1 MSLTLQ
7 VVRYQGSAPVQA
19 SSISVNQQPMVIGRR
34 PDCDL
39 ILPDPERFISSQ
51 HAQVSWDNG
60 AYHLVDIST
69 NGTYVNHAETP
80 VGEGNSVQIND
91 GDEINIG
98 DYDIQVSI
106 RADSAEAVATI
117 PPLLQDPFGRPQ
129 SAAPEP
135 PHAIPPGP
143 PDAIPSEE
151 PGAQP
156 FAAPPPL
163 EDPSWST
170 DEPLDPLRL
179 IDGPGDPFS
188 PPDAGS
194 PFPPAEDIGLPGD
207 LRPEAWSDQEA
218 SVPDHTPADQVY
230 FTPPQAIPDNWDVLD
245 DTPTEPDAPRQPE
258 PAPPLP
264 SSSLTPPPPSPPV
277 QGPAPSSAPT
287 AAEADAARALLAGL
301 GLEKVRLSDEET
313 ANLMRLVGEL
323 LREMTEGIMRI
334 LINRASLKNQMRMNV
349 TTIKAAEN
357 NPLKFSTG
365 AEDALNR
372 LLINPGQGYLP
383 PREAV
388 REAIGDLQVHEMAL
402 MAGLR
407 AALEAQFARLAPQ
420 RLEKGLKQSALR
432 STLRKAKCWDLFTE
446 LYGQMQVQAEDDTL
460 RLSGDAFMEAY
471 EAQVRQLK
479 AARNQDRG

>member
-1 MSLTLQ
+1 MSLTLR
-7 VVRYQGSAPVQA
+7 VVRYQGSAPTQTLSV
-19 SSISVNQQPMVIGRR
+19 SVNQQPVVIGRR

-51 HAQVSWDNG
+51 HACIAWNSGTYQLTDT
-60 AYHLVDIST
+60 ST

-80 VGEGNSVQIND
+80 VGQDNSVQIND

-98 DYDIQVSI
+98 DYDIEVNI
-106 RADSAEAVATI
+106 GADAAEAVATI
-117 PPLLQDPFGRPQ
+117 PPALQDPFGSVPP
-129 SAAPEP
+129 ATPEP
-135 PHAIPPGP
+135 PAAIPPEAF
-143 PDAIPSEE
+143 DAP
-151 PGAQP
+151 P
-156 FAAPPPL
+156 FAPQPPPL
-163 EDPSWST
+163 EDPSWGS
-170 DEPLDPLRL
+170 DEALDPLRL
-179 IDGPGDPFS
+179 IDGPGPDPFS

-194 PFPPAEDIGLPGD
+194 PLPPAEDFGLPGD
-207 LRPEAWSDQEA
+207 LQPEAWSGQEA
-218 SVPDHTPADQVY
+218 SASDHTPADQVY

-245 DTPTEPDAPRQPE
+245 DTPTEPDAPRQIE

-264 SSSLTPPPPSPPV
+264 PSTTPPSSPPA
-277 QGPAPSSAPT
+277 QAPASPSVPT
-287 AAEADAARALLAGL
+287 AAEADAARMLLAGL
-301 GLEKVRLSDEET
+301 GLEKVRLGDEET
-313 ANLMRLVGEL
+313 LELMRLVGEL
-323 LREMTEGIMRI
+323 LREMTEGVMRI

-372 LLINPGQGYLP
+372 LLVNPGQGYLP

-407 AALEAQFARLAPQ
+407 AALEAQFARFAPQ
-420 RLEKGLKQSALR
+420 RLEKGLKQSTLR
-432 STLRKAKCWDLFTE
+432 STSRKAKCWDLFTE
-446 LYGQMQVQAEDDTL
+446 LYAQIQTQAEDDSL

-471 EAQVRQLK
+471 EGQVRQLK
-479 AARNQDRG
+479 AARNQDTS